1 MVLGGGQ
8 PPLQE
13 RGPPDPGCVL
23 QPVALPLAELQTT
36 INHAKHEQLMHRSKI
51 YAIVN

>member
-23 QPVALPLAELQTT
+23 QLVAHPTGCELQTNKLLDET
-36 INHAKHEQLMHRSKI
+36 
-51 YAIVN
+51 